1 MAAQAR
7 KDLRPPVID
16 LSDALNGVRAPVMI
30 DYEHTNELG
39 ASEVATAIYRYLKP
53 VLTDS
58 LHKSQT

>member
-16 LSDALNGVRAPVMI
+16 LSDALNGVKAPVMI

-39 ASEVATAIYRYLKP
+39 ALRGRHSHIP
-53 VLTDS
+53 VSQARTD
-58 LHKSQT
+58 